1 MRGVQL
7 SCLAKPS
14 GLRGC
19 DVSNRADDKK
29 IVDGHQ
35 NAADE
40 DKPAITLPG
49 VVEKVVK
56 PIHKDQPEKAQILVH
71 GADDLYKEIRIEN
84 TLEDAAGETV
94 KLKPGAEVEV
104 TIEASKDDVEKKS
117 D

>member
-1 MRGVQL
+1 MNN
-7 SCLAKPS
+7 P
-14 GLRGC
+14 
-19 DVSNRADDKK
+19 ADDQK

-40 DKPAITLPG
+40 EKPAITLPG

-56 PIHKDQPEKAQILVH
+56 PVHNGQPEKAQIVVH

-84 TLEDAAGETV
+84 KLEDAAGDTV